1 MKRITK
7 MIIKYIVLVL
17 CMIFAII
24 SVLCAVN
31 LNIGCAIAFVF
42 ICLGNLMLCAN
53 TKDN

>member
-24 SVLCAVN
+24 SVLCTDN

-42 ICLGNLMLCAN
+42 ICLGNIVLCAS

>member
-7 MIIKYIVLVL
+7 IIIKYIVLVL

-24 SVLCAVN
+24 SVLCVAN

-42 ICLGNLMLCAN
+42 LCLGNIVLCAS